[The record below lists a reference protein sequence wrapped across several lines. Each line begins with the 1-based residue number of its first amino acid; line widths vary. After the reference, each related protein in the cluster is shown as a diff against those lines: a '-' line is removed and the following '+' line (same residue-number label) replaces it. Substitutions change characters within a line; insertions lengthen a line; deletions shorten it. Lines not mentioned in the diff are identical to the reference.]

1 MSIYNPPSKTQ
12 GIFNP
17 SNYGGL
23 GTGGEI
29 TIDYLDANYLSFP
42 VAQGNTTLVGTS
54 VFGNITQQGNFSTT
68 GELIVNDVN
77 VITKIGTKQDTI
89 GNDDLTIANTSGLQS
104 ALNGK
109 QDTIGNDDL
118 TIAFTS
124 GLQSALN
131 GKQDTIGNDDLTIAN
146 TSGLQTA
153 LDAKQDEIDINTNLS
168 LNSITL
174 NDLIVNSNLNMDNE
188 ITFQAGV
195 FNEASVFNTLVIR
208 RFDESTDV
216 NLNLNELQIWVND
229 VNILPSNISTLNA
242 YFANWS
248 DKDTPLPARTIEGV
262 VRDVNPFLFDETILF
277 AVESSAEAPVNAVVI
292 KNIPSTL
299 VNDIQAVVLYHRG
312 GDGNVPRALGLTI
325 ELYNSIDD
333 PTLLSTLATT
343 PVIERGVRRYR
354 YNFPSIDTYTLG
366 FSTGDSITQIP
377 ADFEDLTTTTTTI
390 TENATKTK
398 PIGELN
404 INAKT
409 SITGGLT
416 SDTITLPTIGD
427 VESTIQGK
435 QTKLTAGTNISI
447 DPLTNEI
454 SASGGGGTTI
464 DNTTDL
470 DVNTLTSV
478 GNISVGGNA
487 SITGNLTTPNRV
499 RFSAYRSA
507 TELYNSPP
515 SDVVYNIASYNVGS
529 AYNTTTGIFTAPIAG
544 AYFFTASFYSV
555 NNTFHEVQF
564 TKNENVIVDVI
575 RIGIT
580 TFGVSKNNGVCQVY
594 LAIGDTLKLEH
605 TQGSIQLIG
614 SPSAINVFTG
624 YLIG

>member
-12 GIFNP
+12 SVFNP
-17 SNYGGL
+17 SNYRSL
-23 GTGGEI
+23 GSNGEI
-29 TIDYLDANYLSFP
+29 TIDYLDANYVSFP
-42 VAQGNTTLVGTS
+42 VAQGNTTLVGTN
-54 VFGNITQQGNFSTT
+54 VFGDITQQGDFSTT
-68 GELIVNDVN
+68 GD
-77 VITKIGTKQDTI
+77 ITGASIEGTSFLVGTTNLLTEISGKQSSIGD
-89 GNDDLTIANTSGLQS
+89 GDLTIAKTSE
-104 ALNGK
+104 
-109 QDTIGNDDL
+109 
-118 TIAFTS
+118 
-124 GLQSALN
+124 
-131 GKQDTIGNDDLTIAN
+131 
-146 TSGLQTA
+146 LQTA
-153 LDAKQDEIDINTNLS
+153 LDNKYDDTGGSITGSVSITGDLIVGTTNIITEIGRKQDDLTTDTDLT

-174 NDLIVNSNLNMDNE
+174 NEFIVNNNLNMDNG
-188 ITFQAGV
+188 ITYL
-195 FNEASVFNTLVIR
+195 ASEFNTLVIR

-216 NLNLNELQIWVND
+216 NFNLNELQIWVND

-248 DKDTPLPARTIEGV
+248 DKDTPLPARTLDGV
-262 VRDVNPFLFDETILF
+262 VRDVNSFLFDETILF
-277 AVESSAEAPVNAVVI
+277 AVESAAETPVNAVVI

-312 GDGNVPRALGLTI
+312 GDGNVLRALGLTI
-325 ELYNSIDD
+325 ELYNTIED
-333 PTLLSTLATT
+333 PTLLSPLATT

-366 FSTGDSITQIP
+366 FATGDSTTQIP
-377 ADFEDLTTTTTTI
+377 ADVEDLTTTFSTI
-390 TENATKTK
+390 TEDATKTNGK
-398 PIGELN
+398 GELT

-409 SITGGLT
+409 SITGGLAC
-416 SDTITLPTIGD
+416 DTITLPTIGD

-435 QTKLTAGTNISI
+435 QTKLTAGTNITI
-447 DPLTNEI
+447 DASTNEI

-478 GNISVGGNA
+478 GNISVGGDA

-529 AYNTTTGIFTAPIAG
+529 AYDTTTGIFTAPIAG
-544 AYFFTASFYSV
+544 AYFFSCTFY
-555 NNTFHEVQF
+555 TIKDAQHEVHF
-564 TKNENVIVDVI
+564 KKNGNIYVDVI
-575 RIGIT
+575 RIEVNL
-580 TFGVSKNNGVCQVY
+580 GVSKNNGVCQVY

-614 SPSAINVFTG
+614 STSAINVFSG
-624 YLIG
+624 FLIG